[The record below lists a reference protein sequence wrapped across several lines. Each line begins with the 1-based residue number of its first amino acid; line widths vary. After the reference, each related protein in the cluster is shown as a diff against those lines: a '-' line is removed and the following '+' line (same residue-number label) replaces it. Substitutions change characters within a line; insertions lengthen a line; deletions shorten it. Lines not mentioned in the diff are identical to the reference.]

1 MLQAVAYG
9 VAYGMG
15 AKRLAECLTSPKVK
29 VNTKA
34 ARKLMAAA
42 CKRYNLAGT
51 VTGRLTD
58 RQNIGT
64 LTKRQ
69 KRRQ

>member
-1 MLQAVAYG
+1 MAWAQNA
-9 VAYGMG
+9 
-15 AKRLAECLTSPKVK
+15 SPKVK
-29 VNTKA
+29 INTKA

-42 CKRYNLAGT
+42 CKRYGVVGI

-58 RQNIGT
+58 WQNIGT